1 LIIATYPQNIPE
13 EIMAL
18 GSEAAMKEA
27 FAALP
32 EEQQRQ
38 IAYDYIHRV
47 YRKDRQSFYAFYAAH
62 WLTQA
67 FKEVIYEESRKI
79 SAGEYD

>member
-1 LIIATYPQNIPE
+1 MN
-13 EIMAL
+13 
-18 GSEAAMKEA
+18 
-27 FAALP
+27 
-32 EEQQRQ
+32 
-38 IAYDYIHRV
+38 HRFFSWMMFFQSSTE
-47 YRKDRQSFYAFYAAH
+47 KDRQSFYAFYAAH